1 MSEIVL
7 KCQDLRHWYGP
18 KLVLHNVNIQ
28 IARGQI
34 VGLVG
39 PSGCGKST
47 LLRAILGTHPPS
59 DGKVVVYKPGDEA
72 GEIVTSPG
80 RDRGDR
86 VSAICAVPLF
96 DDPRKRGD
104 WTKAGR
110 NVDAWADR
118 WCL

>member
-47 LLRAILGTHPPS
+47 LLRAIGTHP
-59 DGKVVVYKPGDEA
+59 
-72 GEIVTSPG
+72 
-80 RDRGDR
+80 R
-86 VSAICAVPLF
+86 
-96 DDPRKRGD
+96 
-104 WTKAGR
+104 
-110 NVDAWADR
+110 
-118 WCL
+118 